1 MNKVFETYPKNE
13 YPLDFYDDFFEK
25 ENDLFYDE
33 KNEDLDSNYQI
44 DFINSSF
51 EVSTGFTNEI
61 NEHSLQKKRKRSYE
75 KDISTDKPWAIKKK
89 ISNNS
94 KNDFYLDEKID
105 NCNKTEDSHQK
116 GRFRK
121 KLKGKKRNFKRIAKK
136 NKKAF

>member
-89 ISNNS
+89 FQI
-94 KNDFYLDEKID
+94 I
-105 NCNKTEDSHQK
+105 QK
-116 GRFRK
+116 MIFTSMK
-121 KLKGKKRNFKRIAKK
+121 KLIIATKQKILIKKVDLEK
-136 NKKAF
+136 N